1 LLIFSHQLLVS
12 LSLHR
17 DSIVEFSANVEGTSS
32 KDVMD
37 LLVLTQY
44 FDTLQVRSCVEFKF

>member
-1 LLIFSHQLLVS
+1 MFI
-12 LSLHR
+12 R
-17 DSIVEFSANVEGTSS
+17 ESIVEFSSEISGTTA

-44 FDTLQVRSCVEFKF
+44 FDTLTVCIVTVRHTYIVCV

>member
-1 LLIFSHQLLVS
+1 MQ
-12 LSLHR
+12 
-17 DSIVEFSANVEGTSS
+17 GTNP

-44 FDTLQVRSCVEFKF
+44 FDTLHEIGNNQHTKVVFLSSDDKPMRNALMEAEAAHN